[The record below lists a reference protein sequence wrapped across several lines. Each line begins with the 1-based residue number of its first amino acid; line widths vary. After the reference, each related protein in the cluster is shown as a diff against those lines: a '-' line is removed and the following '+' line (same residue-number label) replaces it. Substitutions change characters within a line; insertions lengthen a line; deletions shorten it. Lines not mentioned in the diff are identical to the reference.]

1 MTLYIVPGKAEV
13 VAAVWIY
20 TNPQQLAFDARTG
33 ETTSGILM
41 RHLRRH
47 HLGETGKCLSP
58 WHFLERQLYLPR
70 NFRRVCASLY
80 RPLKYRDFIMF
91 HNTPL
96 STILDQ
102 DLTWSLIVCRGDYAA
117 LLKERHDMSRILV
130 SDDQLPLKRRY
141 RSPPRC
147 AD

>member
-1 MTLYIVPGKAEV
+1 MTLYIVPGKADI
-13 VAAVWIY
+13 VAAIRIY
-20 TNPQQLAFDARTG
+20 SKPQLLALNARAC
-33 ETTSGILM
+33 EAVSGILM

-47 HLGETGKCLSP
+47 HLGETGKCLFP

-102 DLTWSLIVCRGDYAA
+102 DLT
-117 LLKERHDMSRILV
+117 
-130 SDDQLPLKRRY
+130 
-141 RSPPRC
+141 
-147 AD
+147 